1 MLIIISILNFPHSVR
16 IAELVAF
23 AEYIYV
29 TALCSCWEGSI
40 SREEIIVCVGTV
52 VIFRLTRFTFY
63 YKLCL
68 MFMMNTLYCTVPC
81 APICYWI
88 EAVNNIHSICLL
100 FFHIWWTQ
108 CWQQKKG
115 IRYLTPSAAAESPS
129 KFENLSFCNIDF
141 FMRAERA
148 SAKINLRLI
157 AITTVRTSRT
167 NKNPIKNF
175 IFVELLA
182 KWSKEKLFYS
192 FFFLLKINRILQ
204 TI

>member
-1 MLIIISILNFPHSVR
+1 MIRSSSIWALLIAQNTKTVIWSRWDDYKIHIVYVRCTVVIKQFDVSVWLLRQVNYILCYKWFYDRWQYCVHHHSRRKSWDCVLIIILILNFPHSVR

-81 APICYWI
+81 APICNWI

-108 CWQQKKG
+108 CW
-115 IRYLTPSAAAESPS
+115 
-129 KFENLSFCNIDF
+129 
-141 FMRAERA
+141 
-148 SAKINLRLI
+148 
-157 AITTVRTSRT
+157 
-167 NKNPIKNF
+167 
-175 IFVELLA
+175 
-182 KWSKEKLFYS
+182 
-192 FFFLLKINRILQ
+192 
-204 TI
+204 